1 MRKSSYVEVRDTRLY
16 IERIGEGYP
25 IIILHGGFGF
35 DMRFFDD
42 CLDPLGEYFEL
53 IYVDLR
59 GQGLSDEV
67 SLETIT
73 FDNMALDVVELAKVL
88 GVKEY
93 AVFGHSA
100 GAMLVLQLI
109 VNHPGSASHI
119 ITMNGLPNFEG
130 RNKFIEKVIEDFKDG
145 EIKTK
150 YFKGMQIVGEVY
162 EEYQTDKEKAQKKFK
177 KAYHEMASM
186 CCLKSTEE
194 VLIKFKQ
201 CIDNSIINL
210 DVVYQVNGKI
220 FAQFDVESQLKN
232 VKEPVLII
240 TGELENNCDPKRS
253 IDMHNLLPNSE
264 LHLMKDVGHFLFIQ
278 KPKELINIIYDFMK
292 K

>member
-1 MRKSSYVEVRDTRLY
+1 MRKSSYVEIRDTRLY

-73 FDNMALDVVELAKVL
+73 LDNMALDVVELAKML
-88 GVKEY
+88 RLKEY
-93 AVFGHSA
+93 AVLGHSA
-100 GAMLVLQLI
+100 GAMLALQLI

-119 ITMNGLPNFEG
+119 ISMNGIPNFKG
-130 RNKFIEKVIEDFKDG
+130 RNKFMNKVIEDFEEGK
-145 EIKTK
+145 IKEK
-150 YFKGMQIVGEVY
+150 NNKGIQMRNSA
-162 EEYQTDKEKAQKKFK
+162 YQTYQKDKEAALKTFIN
-177 KAYHEMASM
+177 AYHETIPMY
-186 CCLKSTEE
+186 CLKSTEE
-194 VLIKFKQ
+194 VLNKFKQ

-210 DVVYQVNGKI
+210 DIVYQVNNKI
-220 FAQFDVESQLKN
+220 FSEFDVENQLKD

-240 TGELENNCDPKRS
+240 TGDLENNCDPKRS

-264 LHLMKDVGHFLFIQ
+264 LHIMKDVGHCPFIQ
-278 KPKELINIIYDFMK
+278 KPQELIKIIYDFLA
-292 K
+292 